1 MHRSLLLAGLAAAA
15 VGCRAKSK
23 AEEAGAPPGPPA
35 GAAGQGQGAGFIGPV
50 MGGAGAD
57 QMDQKM
63 NGTQT
68 GKEEM
73 EKMRNMVGGMGPS
86 LKEGSLQLKTDTT
99 VTGGPWDEAAVL
111 SGLTFAAV
119 KKDVYISMALQML
132 GEAKARALVAKAMSR
147 I

>member
-1 MHRSLLLAGLAAAA
+1 M
-15 VGCRAKSK
+15 VEKS
-23 AEEAGAPPGPPA
+23 
-35 GAAGQGQGAGFIGPV
+35 FTGPV

-57 QMDQKM
+57 QIDQKM
-63 NGTQT
+63 NSTQT

-86 LKEGSLQLKTDTT
+86 LKEGSLQLKTDTA
-99 VTGGPWDEAAVL
+99 VAGGPWDEAAVL

-119 KKDVYISMALQML
+119 KKDVYISVALQML
-132 GEAKARALVAKAMSR
+132 GEPKARALVAKAMSR